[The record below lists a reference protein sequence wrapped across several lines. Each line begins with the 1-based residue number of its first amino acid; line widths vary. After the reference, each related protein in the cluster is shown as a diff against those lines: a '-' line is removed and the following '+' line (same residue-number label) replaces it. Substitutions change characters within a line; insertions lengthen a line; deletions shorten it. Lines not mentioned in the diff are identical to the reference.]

1 MSRTSRS
8 MRGRCVV
15 LAAVTAGV
23 SWLATGHAMA
33 DGTTMTDACKPHN
46 QSSPANL
53 NTLTPPS
60 GVLSIADTAGAAAAH
75 GLPSMPG
82 RPATTPDGDTPK
94 GGTPKGGTAKGGTP
108 KGGAAQGGTAK
119 GGAAQGG
126 TAKGGAAQGSTGKG
140 GAAQGVQGAPGK
152 SAAGHPRTLPAPAPD
167 ASTVLPAM
175 PNSKKAPPA
184 GAQTAPQ
191 AVSKAVP
198 GEMPNP
204 APAVDAAQSVAK
216 QAATGASAATE
227 AAQPST
233 TVPMVPLMAIA
244 PARPGVMH
252 QACTPVKAANEHNPK
267 GRDSA
272 ADGRGKN
279 DKSSSRSG
287 AEFLPA
293 HPHGRPHHKAPSAV
307 IQPGDKQHG
316 GQNAMTPAGPGRPAH
331 PNSGAQEAAGAKGK
345 QADQGRAQGHRRH
358 DADAKT
364 RSTEGSNTRTGVVHP
379 KAPAHPN
386 GAVPNDLTAPALA
399 KAADTRSVTRLANN
413 ATDSTILP

>member
-1 MSRTSRS
+1 

-46 QSSPANL
+46 QNSPANL

-82 RPATTPDGDTPK
+82 RPATTTTGGTAQGGIPKGDTPK
-94 GGTPKGGTAKGGTP
+94 GGAP
-108 KGGAAQGGTAK
+108 KGGAAK
-119 GGAAQGG
+119 GGAAQG
-126 TAKGGAAQGSTGKG
+126 A
-140 GAAQGVQGAPGK
+140 QGAPGK
-152 SAAGHPRTLPAPAPD
+152 SAAGRPRTLPAPAPD
-167 ASTVLPAM
+167 ASTVLPAL
-175 PNSKKAPPA
+175 PNAKKAAPA
-184 GAQTAPQ
+184 GAQMAPQ

-198 GEMPNP
+198 AEMPNP

-216 QAATGASAATE
+216 QAATGASSAAE

-244 PARPGVMH
+244 PARPGVMR
-252 QACTPVKAANEHNPK
+252 QACTPAAAKAGNEHNPK
-267 GRDSA
+267 GRNSA
-272 ADGRGKN
+272 AAGRGKN

-293 HPHGRPHHKAPSAV
+293 HPHGRPHHKVPSAV
-307 IQPGDKQHG
+307 VQPGDKQHG
-316 GQNAMTPAGPGRPAH
+316 GQNAVTPAGPGRPAH
-331 PNSGAQEAAGAKGK
+331 PNSGTQEAAGTKAK
-345 QADQGRAQGHRRH
+345 QADQGRGAQGHRSH
-358 DADAKT
+358 NADAKT
-364 RSTEGSNTRTGVVHP
+364 RSAEGANTRTGVVHP

-399 KAADTRSVTRLANN
+399 KAADTHSVTRLANN